1 MLKKKSKILLS
12 VLFVLLLLSS
22 VCLATDDTSLI
33 DDSVVTS
40 DTNNTQKVDT
50 TSSTANWVNTDLYLA
65 EDKVTIDKV
74 VDGNAFVAAKEVTV
88 TGEIGGDLFVVADK
102 VTIEGGYVYSS
113 LFVCANEVTI
123 NGVVYDVYA
132 ISNNFNLG
140 SNGFI
145 YRDLKVTGSNI
156 NLSGKI
162 RRDAYISAKSL
173 TLNEQSGSIVYGNLE
188 YSTPS
193 EITIPEGAVS
203 GNVKYNVNT
212 SNTGKE
218 TSVASIIL
226 GYVSEAIQAL
236 LLTFVL
242 TAILLWLTPKFVNRV
257 GNMSVG
263 KSFASLGIG
272 VVTPVVLVIVALL
285 LAISVVGLK
294 MLLPATFIFV
304 AFSLIA
310 SSITS
315 IFFGKLFTK
324 LLKTDSKVKFVL
336 FTLLSN
342 LVLWLLTKI
351 PFVGGFIGLLVY
363 AFGIGTLLVN
373 IVCRKEV
380 VVEKAEVKTVEAKA
394 EKEPKATKA
403 KEAKTS
409 TAKKEKTTKTKK
421 EEK

>member
-380 VVEKAEVKTVEAKA
+380 VVEKAEVKTVETKA

-403 KEAKTS
+403 KEAKTN